1 MWCGWM
7 KTASRAVWTTARSRR
22 SCSRPSRSTSR
33 KPTRASSSWSGAHDG
48 RARTRTRV
56 AARCHAIRGRR
67 PNRRVLGQWRVADGY
82 LTTQRRAGCGSRAR
96 QRLRRLHRR
105 TVRLSRLRD
114 RPLLGCD
121 VRRVRDLVVRGC
133 LLQGQHGRRELHT
146 GHGLHLRGGQSV
158 YNLGAAGVA
167 NAYGIYIAN
176 QTGASSTNLGI
187 RSDAQVWINNTLSIG
202 SQMPVSQV
210 GLNLVV
216 NLSGIGVSGVG
227 ADQVCQKI
235 VGVFS
240 SAAGSGMG
248 LYFQPT
254 SGSSN
259 TFSSIWAFYID
270 GSNLGTSPC
279 TNYYGLYVRNQA
291 RAQTT
296 NSYGV
301 YIENQSG
308 SPTTNMGLYNAG
320 HSQLMGYVGVNVN
333 PVGITGNPQM
343 VISGVNGTG
352 APYVP
357 NLQLSNTANATGAA
371 AFLRFTT
378 GSGYS
383 TGIACIQNQWWHA
396 FTDSTGAPAWGYD
409 GSRVRFAGD
418 TGWTTPAFLNG
429 YTAYS
434 APYATGYRKFV
445 DGRVQLRGLVN
456 APASAGTSAF
466 QLPAGYRPAAN
477 MTYLFTQITSF
488 GIIRVDVQSDGNVVC
503 GIEVRVGTWAN
514 GGWISLDGCIF
525 LAEQ

>member
-1 MWCGWM
+1 MSLQVAPAPDVVTPRAA
-7 KTASRAVWTTARSRR
+7 TAQVVSW
-22 SCSRPSRSTSR
+22 
-33 KPTRASSSWSGAHDG
+33 ASAALQQSGAAQFSG
-48 RARTRTRV
+48 ALGVGAAPASGYAVYV
-56 AARCHAIRGRR
+56 AGPSASAAFEIGVFSGMTFDASATSWCAGVYAKVTTSAASYTQGTAFIFAAGSPTLGSGSAITSLYG
-67 PNRRVLGQWRVADGY
+67 VY
-82 LTTQRRAGCGSRAR
+82 
-96 QRLRRLHRR
+96 
-105 TVRLSRLRD
+105 
-114 RPLLGCD
+114 
-121 VRRVRDLVVRGC
+121 
-133 LLQGQHGRRELHT
+133 
-146 GHGLHLRGGQSV
+146 V

-167 NAYGIYIAN
+167 NAYGVFISS
-176 QTGASSTNLGI
+176 QSGAGTTNLGLWNQGTT
-187 RSDAQVWINNTLSIG
+187 RLDGALNVNGMTQFSQPVSIG
-202 SQMPVSQV
+202 NQAAVSTV
-210 GLNLVV
+210 GLNMVV
-216 NLSGIGVSGVG
+216 NMSGQGVSGVG
-227 ADQVCQKI
+227 ADQVAQKI

-240 SAAGSGMG
+240 SVATSGMG

-409 GSRVRFAGD
+409 GTRVRFAAD
-418 TGWTTPAFLNG
+418 TGWTVPSFLNG

-434 APYATGYRKFV
+434 APFNPGYRRFI

-456 APASAGTSAF
+456 APASAGTAAF

-488 GIIRVDVQSDGNVVC
+488 GIIRVDVQQDGSVVC
-503 GIEVRVGTWAN
+503 GVEVRVGTWTN

>member
-1 MWCGWM
+1 MDVLAPAPESPLGA
-7 KTASRAVWTTARSRR
+7 TPFAVAGQTVV
-22 SCSRPSRSTSR
+22 
-33 KPTRASSSWSGAHDG
+33 SWGSGALQTG
-48 RARTRTRV
+48 TSQLSGALGVGV
-56 AARCHAIRGRR
+56 APANGYGVYIGGPSASAAFEIGLFSGVTYDASATSWCAGVYSKVSTAAASYTQGTAFIFAAGSPTIGAGSAITS
-67 PNRRVLGQWRVADGY
+67 LY
-82 LTTQRRAGCGSRAR
+82 
-96 QRLRRLHRR
+96 
-105 TVRLSRLRD
+105 
-114 RPLLGCD
+114 
-121 VRRVRDLVVRGC
+121 
-133 LLQGQHGRRELHT
+133 
-146 GHGLHLRGGQSV
+146 GLYV